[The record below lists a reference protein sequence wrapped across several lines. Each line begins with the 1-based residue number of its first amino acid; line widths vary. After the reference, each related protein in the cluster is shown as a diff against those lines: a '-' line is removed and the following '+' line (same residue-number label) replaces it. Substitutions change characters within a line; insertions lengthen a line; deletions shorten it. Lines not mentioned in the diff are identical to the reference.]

1 MNNGEAHSGLPVV
14 LTLVSTGGIIGI
26 VRKTGRIQ
34 RAPVLAEKARVAFA
48 ATAPATGER
57 PDHGSVE

>member
-26 VRKTGRIQ
+26 VRKTGRIR
-34 RAPVLAEKARVAFA
+34 RAPDLAEKARIAFT
-48 ATAPATGER
+48 ATAPSTGER
-57 PDHGSVE
+57 PDHASVE